1 MSVHMYLYASF
12 EFEDHASIFDAY
24 TTDPP
29 TLDDMYSHVTTLVL
43 VNSPATVRTRSFVH
57 VCGGKMP
64 ALPRGFNANFRRF
77 DLQQISSSV
86 LAM

>member
-24 TTDPP
+24 TTGLP
-29 TLDDMYSHVTTLVL
+29 TLDDTHSHVTTLVL
-43 VNSPATVRTRSFVH
+43 STLTRQCELDPSCTFMVGE
-57 VCGGKMP
+57 C
-64 ALPRGFNANFRRF
+64 RRF
-77 DLQQISSSV
+77 RLASMPILEDSIPQQIPLSI

>member
-1 MSVHMYLYASF
+1 MYLYASF

-24 TTDPP
+24 MTGLP

-43 VNSPATVRTRSFVH
+43 STLTRQCELDPSYTFMVGE
-57 VCGGKMP
+57 C
-64 ALPRGFNANFRRF
+64 RRF
-77 DLQQISSSV
+77 RLASMPILEDSIPQQISRSI